1 MIRKPR
7 PIVQSRIGSK
17 AFSLIELMIAMVFL
31 VIAFFGY
38 VALHARI
45 LHSGQRLEEKE
56 TIRSATD
63 FYSGMLV
70 SRAMLGI
77 AAGPDGKPF
86 STIPEMPGM
95 FQIDTTKP
103 LNLGWLTESILM
115 PKEFARGM
123 DETMQLSPEIL
134 ATPYTYSWTK
144 R

>member
-1 MIRKPR
+1 M
-7 PIVQSRIGSK
+7 VQPRIGSK

-45 LHSGQRLEEKE
+45 LHSGQKLEEKE
-56 TIRSATD
+56 IIRSATD

-77 AAGPDGKPF
+77 GIGPDDKPF
-86 STIPEMPGM
+86 RGIPEMPGM

-103 LNLGWLTESILM
+103 LNLDWLTENISM
-115 PKEFARGM
+115 PKEFAQGM

-134 ATPYTYSWTK
+134 ATPYSYSWKK